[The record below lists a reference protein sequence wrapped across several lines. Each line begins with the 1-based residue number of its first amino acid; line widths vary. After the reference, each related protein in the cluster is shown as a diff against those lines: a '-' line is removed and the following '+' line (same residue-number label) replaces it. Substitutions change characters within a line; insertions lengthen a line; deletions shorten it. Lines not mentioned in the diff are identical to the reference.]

1 MSELYST
8 AALHRMARYDA
19 KSEIWAS
26 VGSLENF
33 ELFGTQLL
41 LAPYVHSGI
50 LLSPLLGI
58 QETERLSLDALYK
71 LYESGRGF
79 MHSQL
84 AKEDIYQ
91 SKVYMVVKIGS
102 EVDVSDSRYGD
113 VPLSVGDW
121 VLTLQENTRAVSLYS
136 PGAKQ
141 SRVLKEIGVDYTG
154 WPCKFCYAADVY
166 GRVTDPDMVA

>member
-19 KSEIWAS
+19 KTEIWKS
-26 VGSLENF
+26 VGSLDD
-33 ELFGTQLL
+33 LQVFGTQLV
-41 LAPYVHSGI
+41 LAPYVHSGVM
-50 LLSPLLGI
+50 LSERLGI
-58 QETERLSLDALYK
+58 PETERLSCEALYD
-71 LYESGRGF
+71 LYDSGRGF
-79 MHSQL
+79 LNPQL
-84 AKEDIYQ
+84 AKEDIFQ

-102 EVDVSDSRYGD
+102 EVDVSEARYGD
-113 VPLSVGDW
+113 APLAVGDW
-121 VLTLQENTRAVSLYS
+121 VMTLQENTRAVSLYT

-141 SRVLKEIGVDYTG
+141 SRVLKAIGVDYTG